1 MKSRE
6 LALVIAEELLF
17 KPYIWGGN
25 DPNTGYDCSG
35 FVIEVLQSVGKLPY
49 KYDGTANDLYT
60 LYKAHDIQSRESLK
74 SGCLVF
80 YGNPIIH
87 VEIVYGVLLDTNNI
101 LTIGSMGGGSH
112 TITLEDSKAQDAYV
126 KIRPIKANWSHAVDP
141 FYGDGN

>member
-1 MKSRE
+1 MKARD
-6 LALVIAEELLF
+6 LAVEIAEELLF

-25 DPNTGYDCSG
+25 DPNTGFDCSG

-60 LYKAHDIQSRESLK
+60 LYSSKGIQSRESLK

-87 VEIVYGVLLDTNNI
+87 VEIVYGILAGDNVI
-101 LTIGSMGGGSH
+101 LTIGAMGGGAH
-112 TITLEDSKAQDAYV
+112 TITLEDAKAQDAYV
-126 KIRPIKANWSHAVDP
+126 KIRPIKSNWSHAVDP
-141 FYGDGN
+141 FYGD